1 MGAVPAWL
9 SKYLIDDVLVNKNAR
24 MMVLVIVGIF
34 VATITKVLTGYFASI
49 SSNYVTETIKRDI
62 IFLQGYGMG
71 EQLKRNE
78 ELFKKVQNQLYR
90 NKHQPRRKVALK

>member
-1 MGAVPAWL
+1 MYNNRYNRA
-9 SKYLIDDVLVNKNAR
+9 
-24 MMVLVIVGIF
+24 VGIAEF
-34 VATITKVLTGYFASI
+34 IIEGHTIKETIEEFQVSK
-49 SSNYVTETIKRDI
+49 ETIKRDM